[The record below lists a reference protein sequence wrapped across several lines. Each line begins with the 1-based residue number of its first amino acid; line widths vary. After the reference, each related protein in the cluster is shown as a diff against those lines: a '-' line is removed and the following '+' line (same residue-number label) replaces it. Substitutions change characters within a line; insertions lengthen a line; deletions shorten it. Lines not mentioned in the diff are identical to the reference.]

1 MAELLDFTKPHVLRN
16 EAEYTAAVAEI
27 ERLLDTDPPPHSE
40 AYERLEFLS
49 VLVQAY
55 EDAHFPLQLLT
66 TPQDVVAFML
76 EQKGLSHDDLAQW
89 LGGKSPMLAFLEGT
103 CSLSLPQ
110 IERLREQLGIPADLL
125 ISPGKP
131 IELTE
136 HL

>member
-1 MAELLDFTKPHVLRN
+1 MAELLDFTQPHVLRN

-27 ERLLDTDPPPHSE
+27 EWLLDTDPPPHSE

-55 EDAHFPLQLLT
+55 EEAHFPLGQLT

-76 EQKGLSHDDLAQW
+76 EQKGLSRDDLAQW
-89 LGGKSPMLAFLEGT
+89 LGGESPMLAFLEGT
-103 CSLSLPQ
+103 CGLSLPQ

-125 ISPGKP
+125 LSPGKP
-131 IELTE
+131 PQIT
-136 HL
+136 

>member
-1 MAELLDFTKPHVLRN
+1 MAELLDFTKPPVLRN
-16 EAEYTAAVAEI
+16 EAEYSAAVAEI

-55 EDAHFPLQLLT
+55 EDAHFPLEQLT

-89 LGGKSPMLAFLEGT
+89 LGGESPMVAFLEGA

-110 IERLREQLGIPADLL
+110 IARLREQLGIPADLL
-125 ISPGKP
+125 LNPGKP
-131 IELTE
+131 IQIT
-136 HL
+136 

>member
-1 MAELLDFTKPHVLRN
+1 MAELLDFTQPHVLRN

-27 ERLLDTDPPPHSE
+27 ERLLDTDPPPHSD

-55 EDAHFPLQLLT
+55 EDAHFPLELLT

-89 LGGKSPMLAFLEGT
+89 LDGESPMLAFLEGT
-103 CSLSLPQ
+103 YNLSLPQ

-131 IELTE
+131 IELT
-136 HL
+136 

>member
-27 ERLLDTDPPPHSE
+27 ERLLDTDPPPQSE
-40 AYERLEFLS
+40 AYERLAFLS

-55 EDAHFPLQLLT
+55 EDAHFPLGQLT

-76 EQKGLSHDDLAQW
+76 EQKGRSHDDLAQW
-89 LGGKSPMLAFLEGT
+89 LGGASPMLAFLEGT
-103 CSLSLPQ
+103 YSLSLPQ

-131 IELTE
+131 SQLT
-136 HL
+136 